1 MFGNGR
7 NGNLGG
13 YRYIVYRSP
22 GSGEANIMFR
32 KMLIITLAILAGVI
46 FLSQKPE
53 PQAIPVYIHTVQNG
67 ETLWDIARQYPGD
80 PRKTVYEIREM
91 NDLESAIIYPGQ
103 KLIVRRCEK

>member
-67 ETLWDIARQYPGD
+67 ETLWDIAVEYEGD
-80 PRKTVYEIREM
+80 PRDAIYEIKEI
-91 NDLESAIIYPGQ
+91 NGLENALIYPGQ
-103 KLIVRRCEK
+103 DLYVRRVE